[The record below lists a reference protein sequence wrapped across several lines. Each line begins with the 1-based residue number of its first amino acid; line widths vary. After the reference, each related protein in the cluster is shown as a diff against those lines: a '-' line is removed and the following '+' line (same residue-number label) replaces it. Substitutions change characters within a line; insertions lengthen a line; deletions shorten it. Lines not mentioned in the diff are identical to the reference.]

1 MFCRYCGQPIQPNE
15 KFCRHCG
22 AQLMEEPQVQQQT
35 QNEEVPAS
43 ATQPQVESSGGAPRV
58 LSRLARIFSW
68 LALAG
73 ALFVGMVLA
82 IVGMSLD
89 KQGKYRSRNVTSLVL
104 SIVFSILILIL
115 LFGSRILNV
124 INYGY

>member
-22 AQLMEEPQVQQQT
+22 AQLMEEPQVQQ
-35 QNEEVPAS
+35 EIVPET

-82 IVGMSLD
+82 LVGMSLD

-104 SIVFSILILIL
+104 SIVFSILILII
-115 LFGSRILNV
+115 LFGSRVLNI

>member
-1 MFCRYCGQPIQPNE
+1 MFCRYCGEPIEPNE

-22 AQLMEEPQVQQQT
+22 AQLNEEHSVQQQ
-35 QNEEVPAS
+35 EVVPTP
-43 ATQPQVESSGGAPRV
+43 ATQPQVESSGRAPLV

-104 SIVFSILILIL
+104 SIVFSILILAI

-124 INYGY
+124 YNYGY

>member
-43 ATQPQVESSGGAPRV
+43 ATQPQVESSGGAPMV

-73 ALFVGMVLA
+73 AFFVGMVLA

-104 SIVFSILILIL
+104 SIVFSILILAI

-124 INYGY
+124 YNYGY

>member
-1 MFCRYCGQPIQPNE
+1 MFCRYCGQPVQPNE

-22 AQLMEEPQVQQQT
+22 AQLIEEPKVEQEPQQ
-35 QNEEVPAS
+35 EVVPET
-43 ATQPQVESSGGAPRV
+43 ATQPQAGSSGGAPMV

-73 ALFVGMVLA
+73 AFFVGMVLA

-104 SIVFSILILIL
+104 SIVFSILILII
-115 LFGSRILNV
+115 LFGSRVLNI

>member
-22 AQLMEEPQVQQQT
+22 AQLMEEPQVQQ
-35 QNEEVPAS
+35 EVVPET
-43 ATQPQVESSGGAPRV
+43 ATQPQAGSSGGAPMV